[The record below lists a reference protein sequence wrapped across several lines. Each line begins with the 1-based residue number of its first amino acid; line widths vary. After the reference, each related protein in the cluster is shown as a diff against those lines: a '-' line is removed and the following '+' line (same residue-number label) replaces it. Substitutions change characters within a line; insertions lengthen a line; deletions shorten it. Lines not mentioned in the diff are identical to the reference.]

1 MACVVACRNDFKQ
14 EIFMTQYHTKTLPHP
29 GKAFLNLAR
38 QQTQMQNHRIEVAS
52 TATAINS
59 TY

>member
-14 EIFMTQYHTKTLPHP
+14 EIFMTQYRTKTLPHP
-29 GKAFLNLAR
+29 GKAFLSLAR
-38 QQTQMQNHRIEVAS
+38 QQALMQNHCIAVAS
-52 TATAINS
+52 AATATNS

>member
-14 EIFMTQYHTKTLPHP
+14 EIFMTQYRTKTLPHP
-29 GKAFLNLAR
+29 GKAFLSLAR
-38 QQTQMQNHRIEVAS
+38 QQAQMQNYCIAVAS
-52 TATAINS
+52 AATATNS

>member
-14 EIFMTQYHTKTLPHP
+14 EIFMTTYRTKTLPHP
-29 GKAFLNLAR
+29 GKAFLNSTR
-38 QQTQMQNHRIEVAS
+38 QQAQTQNHCIAVAS
-52 TATAINS
+52 AAAAINS